1 MEELELEKF
10 MEDVAERAKRIVQR
24 DGDHLP
30 MVFAMVNGQLYQIPI
45 IAFGTNPRGGIK
57 AAIEMFREK
66 KADWIVVVMT
76 VRLRVMKFD
85 EFKEFI
91 KNYKLGDLQKDRKAV
106 DILMISG
113 YERSGKQHH
122 KTYQIIKMEENYE
135 LDEINIGKQVK
146 GFLVPEPW

>member
-1 MEELELEKF
+1 MKDFLEI
-10 MEDVAERAKRIVQR
+10 MAERAKRIVQK

-30 MVFAMVNGQLYQIPI
+30 MVFAMVNGKLYHVPI
-45 IAFGTNPRGGIK
+45 IAIGTNPREGIK
-57 AAIEMFREK
+57 AAIETFRGM

-85 EFKEFI
+85 EFKEFM

-122 KTYQIIKMEENYE
+122 KAYQIIRMEETYE
-135 LDEINIGKQVK
+135 LDEIDVGEQLR